1 MAEFGFS
8 PYEYLGFALA
18 ELCFSPPECLGSGEA
33 PNRYRGRLDEENS
46 RPQVVVEIRVI
57 GGRKVPRGVV
67 VGGL

>member
-8 PYEYLGFALA
+8 PPEWGFG
-18 ELCFSPPECLGSGEA
+18 PPECLGSGEA